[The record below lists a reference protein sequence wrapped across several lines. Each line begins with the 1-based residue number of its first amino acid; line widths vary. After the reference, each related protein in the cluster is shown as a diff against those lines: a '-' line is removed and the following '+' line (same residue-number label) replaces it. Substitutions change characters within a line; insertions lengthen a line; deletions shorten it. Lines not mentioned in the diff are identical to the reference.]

1 MKKVLNVGLCALMI
15 GSITQ
20 YKKIMEKEITL
31 IPMQP
36 QSKSKSIKQKTN

>member
-1 MKKVLNVGLCALMI
+1 MNNRILNIGLCALMI

-20 YKKIMEKEITL
+20 YKKIMEKGITL

-36 QSKSKSIKQKTN
+36 QSKRQIK